1 MLTKA
6 LTVFAAVL
14 IGAESAQGTL
24 PIEIRYGVGRNRTAM
39 KLWKDAEEQLK
50 GGDVDGARRNVE
62 AALGSDPTLWPAL
75 YTRAKIFIAQHQY
88 ELAVRDCSEALRQY
102 PPFIEAA
109 LLRANANAYLGRY
122 AEALKEINHCI
133 SIHPRSDALG
143 RALSDRAWL
152 EATCPDP
159 AFRNGQQAIK
169 DATKACKLLR
179 WQDEYA
185 IEALALAYAEVGDF
199 DSAVRHAEEALTTKG
214 ISAGAAKVFQR
225 DVALFKQH
233 QSVRLSR

>member
-1 MLTKA
+1 MLTRA
-6 LTVFAAVL
+6 VTILAAVL
-14 IGAESAQGTL
+14 IGTDGMQASL
-24 PIEIRYGVGRNRTAM
+24 PITIVHGVGRNRTAM
-39 KLWKDAEEQLK
+39 KLWKDAEAQLK
-50 GGDVDGARRNVE
+50 DGNVDGARRNVE
-62 AALGSDPTLWPAL
+62 AALRSDPTLWPAL
-75 YTRAKIFIAQHQY
+75 YTRAKIFIVLREY

-122 AEALKEINHCI
+122 TEALKEINHCI

-159 AFRNGQQAIK
+159 AFRNGQQAVK
-169 DATKACKLLR
+169 DAIKACKLLR

-185 IEALALAYAEVGDF
+185 VEALALAYAEIGDF
-199 DSAVRHAEEALTTKG
+199 DSAVRYAEEALTTKE
-214 ISAGAAKVFQR
+214 ISAGAAKRFQR